1 MVAGGLLV
9 VCWWLPVGEAACVL
23 ISALT
28 PLPIP
33 FWFFFSLKIVFV
45 STVRPPDNDLLD
57 YLLRAADLQLAVYG
71 DLDGTVPRTAAIG
84 GGAGVESR
92 ARSHA
97 VDATPEAARRARQR
111 SRMSLR
117 LRDVDGTSGLA
128 SLAAFSS
135 VRSVKCASVTC
146 LLF

>member
-1 MVAGGLLV
+1 M
-9 VCWWLPVGEAACVL
+9 
-23 ISALT
+23 
-28 PLPIP
+28 
-33 FWFFFSLKIVFV
+33 
-45 STVRPPDNDLLD
+45 RPPDNDLLD

-135 VRSVKCASVTC
+135 VRSVK
-146 LLF
+146 